1 MLRHVSRAFSRV
13 KCLYTAGMLML
24 EASHGNNVW
33 KGWSREPSQMPS
45 GITEWLRGLFLLRF
59 PRQEL
64 CYTELE
70 L

>member
-1 MLRHVSRAFSRV
+1 MLRHVSRAFFKGQV
-13 KCLYTAGMLML
+13 LML

-59 PRQEL
+59 PRQAL